1 MVSKTV
7 VKDPLSLIETV
18 VVLTAESEVSSM
30 DDSAIAVVAVVE
42 VDSVITLAV
51 ELSVASVE
59 KLEEVSF

>member
-7 VKDPLSLIETV
+7 VDDPFSLIETL

-30 DDSAIAVVAVVE
+30 VDSATAVAAVVE
-42 VDSVITLAV
+42 VGSVITLTV

-59 KLEEVSF
+59 KFEEVSF